1 MVSSFRDCLFS
12 PLKELMLTP
21 LGLLN
26 VDFMSTT
33 AIFLVNLTSTDPSG
47 PSLTQK
53 MHSLDLE
60 VENGEILTKSAA
72 YEIFVTKSLLSTE
85 IKDPKMRIFLLD
97 RLISIAVTHRQQLG
111 TDRNFSISSVSKRCS
126 QKKN

>member
-33 AIFLVNLTSTDPSG
+33 AIFLVNLTSTD